1 MNRGEQSSS
10 GFFERLMYYVLGL
23 AIGFVV
29 LGVVLQARRNARPPA
44 AAAPEPATVV
54 EDH

>member
-1 MNRGEQSSS
+1 MSGGGQSSS

-29 LGVVLQARRNARPPA
+29 LGVVLQAKRNARPPA
-44 AAAPEPATVV
+44 PIGDRSAEPGK
-54 EDH
+54 